1 MLSHIKWLLQQSL
14 QVRRNFLETE
24 KITNDRMVI
33 TLYEITKKSCII
45 ATLHKNCWSPRVE
58 LGITQGMSLVWFIYP
73 FHPPAMCLLGLEP
86 KTYRLKADY
95 STNWVIDTRTDDDTT
110 RTVAPPPIWEKMRN
124 VMNIFLYFQIPLR
137 VASIN
142 AIILCKHLD
151 KSEPTTRRL

>member
-1 MLSHIKWLLQQSL
+1 MFTYGWLLTMSL
-14 QVRRNFLETE
+14 ATE
-24 KITNDRMVI
+24 VYFIKN
-33 TLYEITKKSCII
+33 KQ
-45 ATLHKNCWSPRVE
+45 KNCWSTGVE
-58 LGITQGMSLVWFIYP
+58 PVITQVMSLVWFMYP
-73 FHPPAMCLLGLEP
+73 FHSPAVCLLGFEP

-137 VASIN
+137 VVSIN